1 MRVKF
6 PEVCNSALV
15 LKLSRV
21 MCMNTKIVFDEAYSF
36 ANIKNLGEAI
46 CLMIKISLT
55 MSKENT
61 IILKEHMSVRPRQEM
76 TSRSSRRFLLYLIF
90 NSVLRKPLADI

>member
-1 MRVKF
+1 
-6 PEVCNSALV
+6 
-15 LKLSRV
+15 

-46 CLMIKISLT
+46 RLMIKISLT

-61 IILKEHMSVRPRQEM
+61 IILK
-76 TSRSSRRFLLYLIF
+76 
-90 NSVLRKPLADI
+90 